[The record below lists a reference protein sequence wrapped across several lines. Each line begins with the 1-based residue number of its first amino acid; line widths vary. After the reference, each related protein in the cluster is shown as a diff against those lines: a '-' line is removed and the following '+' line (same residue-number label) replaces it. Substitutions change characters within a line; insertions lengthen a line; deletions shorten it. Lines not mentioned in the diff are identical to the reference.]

1 MHRELLLFQCV
12 SAAQTWVALH
22 RQWELQQH
30 PRRIPH
36 RSKNMGHRA
45 PLGPCQWT
53 KVVVQNPK
61 CIQVRVVRF
70 TLEWPW
76 WSRGP
81 CSNLQCLKAKQP
93 QGKELRK
100 NNVCSCLGG
109 GGPFS
114 RCKHLGHWVLSAL
127 ITWKLSSKHISWQW
141 KHTGT
146 QMCEPSSRV
155 QDWAVTSQAGSERTN
170 VILTEEGKTLSTSA
184 DGCGHHIRYGSGKR

>member
-109 GGPFS
+109 GGD
-114 RCKHLGHWVLSAL
+114 LSPGVSTSDTEYCQL
-127 ITWKLSSKHISWQW
+127 WSP
-141 KHTGT
+141 GN
-146 QMCEPSSRV
+146 
-155 QDWAVTSQAGSERTN
+155 WAQ
-170 VILTEEGKTLSTSA
+170 STSA
-184 DGCGHHIRYGSGKR
+184 DSENTQAHRCVSPAAESRTGLSLPRLAVRERMWF